1 MSDKPDLSR
10 MSLKDMEALATV
22 IDAAVDAGG
31 ALSVSGLEP
40 TFVVC
45 PGQEIVIRTGYAM
58 PGMGRGLW
66 LADNP
71 PVTGFPPR
79 PLFPSAAPVQT
90 PPHGEGEAR
99 PGGLPVA
106 ARQSRTPEAQAEG
119 MAESPAE
126 VGVAAPAA
134 VGHPDP
140 QPEAAPVA
148 RAGETV
154 AAAEPAPVPE
164 TGDAT
169 GGDCT
174 PAAGGPIAEAEPP
187 APVPGSAS
195 ALVASTQAAGW
206 TAEEDATAVRV
217 AAAAI
222 HAGRSKS
229 AAYAEAAAAL
239 GRPVPGTTF
248 RLTHKLRDALGDAVL
263 DLASPDFPP
272 SPPAPV
278 QKAAVEPA
286 PAVHAV
292 AAGADA
298 EAPALDPLQAH
309 LTSLKPSAVW
319 KPARDLAL
327 LQLAIDGWKPHE
339 IAEDL
344 GVVVAEVNKRFD
356 LLTDSDRETK
366 QRRFKREDVLRA
378 LQAMH
383 ATGDA

>member
-1 MSDKPDLSR
+1 MSETPDLSR
-10 MSLKDMEALATV
+10 MSLKDMETLATA

-31 ALSVSGLEP
+31 ALSLSGLEP

-45 PGQEIVIRTGYAM
+45 PGQGVIIRTGYTM

-79 PLFPSAAPVQT
+79 PLFPSVSPMQT
-90 PPHGEGEAR
+90 SPQV
-99 PGGLPVA
+99 VA
-106 ARQSRTPEAQAEG
+106 VAER
-119 MAESPAE
+119 PAE
-126 VGVAAPAA
+126 TGVAAPVAA
-134 VGHPDP
+134 GQPDP
-140 QPEAAPVA
+140 QPEAASGDE
-148 RAGETV
+148 AGETA

-164 TGDAT
+164 AGDAT
-169 GGDCT
+169 GSDARG
-174 PAAGGPIAEAEPP
+174 AAGGPIAERA

-195 ALVASTQAAGW
+195 ALVASTQGAGW
-206 TAEEDATAVRV
+206 TAEEDARAVQV

-222 HAGRSKS
+222 HAGRTKS
-229 AAYAEAAAAL
+229 AAYAEAAAAV
-239 GRPVPGTTF
+239 GRPVPGTTL
-248 RLTHKLRDALGDAVL
+248 RLTHKLVDRLGDAVL

-272 SPPAPV
+272 PAPRTT
-278 QKAAVEPA
+278 AAVEPA
-286 PAVHAV
+286 PAACRT
-292 AAGADA
+292 AAGADV
-298 EAPALDPLQAH
+298 EAVPVDPLLAH

-319 KPARDLAL
+319 SPARDMSM

-344 GVVVAEVNKRFD
+344 GVVVAEVNRRFD
-356 LLTDSDRETK
+356 LLTGLDRETK
-366 QRRFKREDVLRA
+366 RRRFAREAVLRA